1 MKNKYTIPHHT
12 IVTWCDVNYVDS
24 LSTLARTSCCSTTT
38 PHRSRLWFGWCVT
51 TCRYTM
57 TLAVRSNITS
67 SWYVCSLTAPRER
80 MSSQRS
86 IVTPSCLS
94 MTLWRSSRT
103 PTAPLRYANL
113 MIIIIILMII
123 IFFCA
128 SLKSYYPYSYT
139 GTIKSEYRWDIR
151 NDTSAQILFARAQQ
165 LYKVSTQKLV
175 GILVQYTSINLRFS
189 SHTMSIYNNLSFKF
203 RKYLSH
209 MSITRKVNTMTCH
222 HNHMPVYCQ

>member
-1 MKNKYTIPHHT
+1 MSSRRY
-12 IVTWCDVNYVDS
+12 IVT
-24 LSTLARTSCCSTTT
+24 LCC
-38 PHRSRLWFGWCVT
+38 RS
-51 TCRYTM
+51 M
-57 TLAVRSNITS
+57 TS
-67 SWYVCSLTAPRER
+67 S
-80 MSSQRS
+80 
-86 IVTPSCLS
+86 
-94 MTLWRSSRT
+94 RSSHT

-113 MIIIIILMII
+113 MIIIII
-123 IFFCA
+123 FNDNKKNCA
-128 SLKSYYPYSYT
+128 PLKSYYMYPYSYT
-139 GTIKSEYRWDIR
+139 GTIKSEYRRDIR